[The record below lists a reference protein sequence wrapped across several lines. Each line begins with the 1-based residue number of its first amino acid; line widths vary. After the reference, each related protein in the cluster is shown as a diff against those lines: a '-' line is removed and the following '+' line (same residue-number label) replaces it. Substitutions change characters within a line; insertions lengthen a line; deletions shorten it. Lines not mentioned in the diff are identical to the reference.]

1 MSHADLSSELEL
13 LHGAAFG
20 WALSCCGWDRT
31 VAEDVLQESYLKLLD
46 GRARFDGRSSLRT
59 FLFGVIA
66 RTARE
71 VRRRAALARWLPLA
85 PLLLGTADGRPDP
98 AATLESDDE
107 TARLTR
113 ALARLPAR
121 QRQVLHLVFYED
133 LTIAEAA
140 AVAGVSL
147 GTART
152 HYERGK
158 AALRKLLEGDA
169 DDRRR

>member
-1 MSHADLSSELEL
+1 MSHADFSSELEL

-31 VAEDVLQESYLKLLD
+31 VAADVLQASYLKLLD

-71 VRRRAALARWLPLA
+71 VRRRAALGRWLPLA
-85 PLLLGTADGRPDP
+85 SLLLGAADGRPDP
-98 AATLESDDE
+98 AATLVNDDE

-140 AVAGVSL
+140 TVAGVSL

-158 AALRKLLEGDA
+158 AALRKLLEDDA
-169 DDRRR
+169 E

>member
-1 MSHADLSSELEL
+1 MPTADLTSELER
-13 LHGAAFG
+13 LHSAAFG
-20 WALSCCGWDRT
+20 WALSCCGWDRAA
-31 VAEDVLQESYLKLLD
+31 AEDVLQASYLKLLD
-46 GRARFDGRSSLRT
+46 GRARFEGRSSLRT

-71 VRRRAALARWLPLA
+71 TRRRAALARWIPLA
-85 PLLLGTADGRPDP
+85 AFLLGREVADGRPDP
-98 AATLESDDE
+98 ATALARDEKAT
-107 TARLTR
+107 RLLR
-113 ALARLPAR
+113 ALARLSTR

-140 AVAGVSL
+140 TVAGIAV

-158 AALRKLLEGDA
+158 AALKRLLEEDGTE
-169 DDRRR
+169 